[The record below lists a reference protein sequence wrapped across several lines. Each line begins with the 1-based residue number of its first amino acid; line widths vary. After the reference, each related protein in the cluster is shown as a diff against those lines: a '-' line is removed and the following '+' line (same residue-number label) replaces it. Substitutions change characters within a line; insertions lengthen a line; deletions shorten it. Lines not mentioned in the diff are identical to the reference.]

1 MLTHSLVVNYRDLP
15 VLVHSDSALG
25 KAFCG
30 IEISRSLVNDFVK
43 VNYDNSL
50 AECLN
55 RKLIL
60 MHSK

>member
-15 VLVHSDSALG
+15 VFVHSDSALG
-25 KAFCG
+25 KPFCG
-30 IEISRSLVNDFVK
+30 IKISLSLVNDFVK

-50 AECLN
+50 AECVN